1 MSQWR
6 EVKLDKEFTPVEI
19 PTDLYE
25 QIEEKIKDTE
35 VSSVADFILTLLK
48 EKLSKDQEET
58 DSLSSEDEE
67 KVKERLKALGY
78 MD

>member
-1 MSQWR
+1 M
-6 EVKLDKEFTPVEI
+6 DKEFTPVEI

-25 QIEEKIKDTE
+25 KIEEKINNTD
-35 VSSVADFILTLLK
+35 VSTVADFITTLLK
-48 EKLSKDQEET
+48 EKLAKDQEET

>member
-1 MSQWR
+1 M
-6 EVKLDKEFTPVEI
+6 DKKFTTVEI

-25 QIEEKIKDTE
+25 QIEEKIKNRE
-35 VSSVADFILTLLK
+35 VSSVTDFILTLLK
-48 EKLSKDQEET
+48 EKLSKDQKET

>member
-1 MSQWR
+1 M
-6 EVKLDKEFTPVEI
+6 DKKFITVEI

-25 QIEEKIKDTE
+25 QIEEKIKNTE
-35 VSSVADFILTLLK
+35 VSSVTDYILTLLK
-48 EKLSKDQEET
+48 EKLPKDQKET
-58 DSLSSEDEE
+58 DSLSREDEE

>member
-1 MSQWR
+1 M
-6 EVKLDKEFTPVEI
+6 DKENTPVEI
-19 PTDLYE
+19 PTDLYK
-25 QIEEKIKDTE
+25 QIEEKIKKSD
-35 VSSVADFILTLLK
+35 VSSVADFITTLLK
-48 EKLSKDQEET
+48 DKLSIDQPET

>member
-1 MSQWR
+1 M
-6 EVKLDKEFTPVEI
+6 DKKYTPVEI

-25 QIEEKIKDTE
+25 KIEEKIKNTD
-35 VSSVADFILTLLK
+35 VSSVADFITTLLK
-48 EKLSKDQEET
+48 EKLAKDQEET

>member
-1 MSQWR
+1 M
-6 EVKLDKEFTPVEI
+6 DKKYTPVEI
-19 PTDLYE
+19 PTDLCE
-25 QIEEKIKDTE
+25 KIEEKIKNTD
-35 VSSVADFILTLLK
+35 VSSVANFITTLLK
-48 EKLSKDQEET
+48 EKLAKDQEET

>member
-1 MSQWR
+1 M
-6 EVKLDKEFTPVEI
+6 DKEFTTVEI
-19 PTDLYE
+19 PTDLYD
-25 QIEEKIKDTE
+25 QLEEKIKNTE
-35 VSSVADFILTLLK
+35 VLSVADFITTLLK

>member
-1 MSQWR
+1 M
-6 EVKLDKEFTPVEI
+6 DKEYTPVEI

-25 QIEEKIKDTE
+25 KIEEKIKNTE
-35 VSSVADFILTLLK
+35 LSTVADFITTLLK
-48 EKLSKDQEET
+48 EKLAKDQEET

>member
-1 MSQWR
+1 M
-6 EVKLDKEFTPVEI
+6 DKEFTPVEI
-19 PTDLYE
+19 PTDLYK
-25 QIEEKIKDTE
+25 QIEEKIKKSD
-35 VSSVADFILTLLK
+35 VSSVADFIKTLL
-48 EKLSKDQEET
+48 EDKLSIDQPET

>member
-1 MSQWR
+1 M
-6 EVKLDKEFTPVEI
+6 DKKFTTVEI
-19 PTDLYE
+19 PTDLYD
-25 QIEEKIKDTE
+25 QIEEKIKNTE
-35 VSSVADFILTLLK
+35 VLSTADFIITLLK
-48 EKLSKDQEET
+48 EKLSKDQKET

>member
-1 MSQWR
+1 M
-6 EVKLDKEFTPVEI
+6 DKEYTPVEI
-19 PTDLYE
+19 PSDLYK
-25 QIEEKIKDTE
+25 QIEEKIKKSE
-35 VSSVADFILTLLK
+35 VSSVADFITKLLK
-48 EKLSKDQEET
+48 DNLPIDQPET

>member
-1 MSQWR
+1 M
-6 EVKLDKEFTPVEI
+6 DKKYTPVEI

-25 QIEEKIKDTE
+25 KIEEKIKNTD
-35 VSSVADFILTLLK
+35 VSSVANFITTLLK
-48 EKLSKDQEET
+48 EKLAKDQEET

>member
-1 MSQWR
+1 M
-6 EVKLDKEFTPVEI
+6 DKEFTTVEI
-19 PTDLYE
+19 PTDLYD
-25 QIEEKIKDTE
+25 QIEEKIKNTE
-35 VSSVADFILTLLK
+35 GLSVADFILTLLK
-48 EKLSKDQEET
+48 EKLSKDQKET

>member
-1 MSQWR
+1 M
-6 EVKLDKEFTPVEI
+6 DKEFTPVEI
-19 PTDLYE
+19 PTDLYD
-25 QIEEKIKDTE
+25 QIEEKIKNTE
-35 VSSVADFILTLLK
+35 VSSVADFITTLLK
-48 EKLSKDQEET
+48 EKLSKNQKET